1 MPGATVETEKKVK
14 QSKLVRGARWINP
27 GSPMTAGWIIMS
39 GGERESQLALHSAPL
54 KRCLD
59 HYVVQYWLLRST
71 IYVYSSIGEE

>member
-1 MPGATVETEKKVK
+1 MQRLKLEKVK

-39 GGERESQLALHSAPL
+39 GGEGGSLNLNCTVPALL

-59 HYVVQYWLLRST
+59 HYVVQCWLL
-71 IYVYSSIGEE
+71 